1 MYFVVDLPCIE
12 EIENLKQNECVEN
25 ECEMP
30 RINVYLIENILIVRI
45 SIHIDHS
52 TWSGMAICIFPR
64 RIEVISAI
72 KFIRVLL
79 EHFFACKNKNN

>member
-1 MYFVVDLPCIE
+1 MYFVMDLPCIE

-52 TWSGMAICIFPR
+52 T
-64 RIEVISAI
+64 
-72 KFIRVLL
+72 
-79 EHFFACKNKNN
+79 